1 MNEFAWFVIGAIV
14 GAVGAVLYVFWR
26 LGGGGK
32 P

>member
-26 LGGGGK
+26 FGEGYK

>member
-1 MNEFAWFVIGAIV
+1 MSEFAWFVIGAIV
-14 GAVGAVLYVFWR
+14 GAAGAVLYVFWR